1 MAMNLRSAR
10 WGVLLS
16 TALLAV
22 CLGCGG
28 GSSSSSSSQP
38 VNDPPAPQQTIPDTQ
53 SLTAAEVQSI
63 VMAAAASVNDP
74 LVIAVTDRA
83 GRPLVVF
90 RKTGAPTTAIGNFN
104 VTVDAN
110 ELALSL
116 ARTAAYFSN
125 DQAPLSSRTVRYL
138 SGIHFPPGIAN
149 TENAPLYGIENTN
162 RGCTLDNS
170 LAQSLPPPVMMNGKT
185 GLGMITGKVDVYD
198 SNPLA
203 VNPGGVPIYKN
214 QDVAGAVGVVGST
227 PQVSEFAAFTA
238 ATSFPASSTNPQLAF
253 LNVPAPG
260 AVVINGIT
268 VPFVVQTTIPSG
280 FNPDPSFTGS
290 YFFGPEASPAPVP
303 NGYLINPQAGPI
315 GGLSAAEVASIVTNA
330 VSTAS
335 ATRAVIRLP
344 IGQRTRMVISVAD
357 LDGTLLALYRMP
369 DATIF
374 SVDVSVAK
382 SRNMTYF
389 NSAQVNPADLP
400 GVPVGTAVT
409 NRTIGFGAQPLYPP
423 GIDGSSNGPFFQLFV
438 NDVNNPCS
446 QGSQPLAGVKQSGI
460 VFFPGSLGIYQNG
473 VLVGGLGVSGDGVDQ
488 DDYVTSGG
496 GAGFEAPTN
505 IQADQ
510 IIDQGVRLPYLK
522 FPRNPTD

>member
-138 SGIHFPPGIAN
+138 SGIHFPPGI
-149 TENAPLYGIENTN
+149 TDTSNAPLYGIENTN
-162 RGCTLDNS
+162 RGCKLSDDFAPGKNLPQPLSLD
-170 LAQSLPPPVMMNGKT
+170 GTT

-198 SNPLA
+198 GNQTA

-214 QDVAGAVGVVGST
+214 GDVAGGVGVVGST
-227 PQVSEFAAFTA
+227 PEVSEYEAYTA
-238 ATSFPASSTNPQLAF
+238 ATGAATTNPQLAF
-253 LNVPAPG
+253 LAVPAPG

-268 VPFVVQTTIPSG
+268 VPFVIQTTI
-280 FNPDPSFTGS
+280 
-290 YFFGPEASPAPVP
+290 
-303 NGYLINPQAGPI
+303 
-315 GGLSAAEVASIVTNA
+315 
-330 VSTAS
+330 
-335 ATRAVIRLP
+335 
-344 IGQRTRMVISVAD
+344 
-357 LDGTLLALYRMP
+357 
-369 DATIF
+369 
-374 SVDVSVAK
+374 
-382 SRNMTYF
+382 
-389 NSAQVNPADLP
+389 
-400 GVPVGTAVT
+400 
-409 NRTIGFGAQPLYPP
+409 
-423 GIDGSSNGPFFQLFV
+423 
-438 NDVNNPCS
+438 
-446 QGSQPLAGVKQSGI
+446 
-460 VFFPGSLGIYQNG
+460 
-473 VLVGGLGVSGDGVDQ
+473 
-488 DDYVTSGG
+488 
-496 GAGFEAPTN
+496 
-505 IQADQ
+505 
-510 IIDQGVRLPYLK
+510 
-522 FPRNPTD
+522 